1 MNQKYICVHG
11 HFYQPPRQ
19 NAWLEEIE
27 LQESAWPFHDWNERI
42 TDECYGPNGFSRI
55 LNEDMRII
63 DISNNYSKI
72 SFNFGP
78 TLLSWL
84 EKKRPKVYQRIIE
97 ADREST
103 KQFGGHGSAMAQVY
117 NHIIMPLANRRDKET
132 QVIWGIRDFEHRFNR
147 KPEGMWLAET
157 AVDTET
163 LEVLAENGISFTIL
177 APRQAKA
184 YRKIGAKDWKQGID
198 TRVPYIC
205 QLPSGKSI
213 NLFFYD
219 GERSQDVAFKGLLI
233 DGKEFANRLLSGFD
247 NNSGKPQLVHIG
259 TDGESYGHHHRHGDM
274 ALAYCLRYI
283 ETNDLA
289 TLTNYGQFLELAKP
303 TYEVQINENS
313 SWSCE
318 HGVERWRSNCGC
330 NAGHAG
336 WNQLWR
342 KPLREALDWL
352 RDELAV
358 LFEEQVGKYHPQP
371 WELRNEYIELMLN
384 RSEDGIHNFLQK
396 NIEQPLSD
404 TETTKLI
411 RLLDMQKHALYMYTS
426 CAWFFDEIS
435 GIETVQVLQYANRA
449 IQYAESESELLLHN
463 HFKMLLAACP
473 SNVPQFANGEA
484 VYEKYVEPARLTL
497 TTVGM
502 HYAINTL
509 FREDADRITVL
520 NYHCTQEVFEKYTA
534 GAQILAAGRTLV
546 QSKVTLSHKHFSFVI
561 LYLGNHH
568 IIGRAF
574 DNMPIEEYEKLV
586 GELRSAFEAG
596 NLASVIDML
605 KDSYKEKNFTF
616 YDLFKDE
623 QIRILNEIMS
633 KNLELA
639 EVFAQQIYERTY
651 NLLNVMQAANLQAP
665 QMLEGNLLLVLE
677 NDLQNQFK
685 RNGKPFNLVKLK
697 ETIAHLKKW
706 EVKLDTQRYT
716 YLSTK
721 KLAGLVEQVHQ
732 SNYSFEVL
740 DNVYQG
746 LKLLREINIYP
757 EMNELQDLVF
767 RLITLPELF
776 YPDEKQQKEILE
788 IAYFIDIDVNSVF
801 SSLYKTV

>member
-27 LQESAWPFHDWNERI
+27 IQESAWPFHDWNERI

-55 LNEDMRII
+55 LNEDMRIV
-63 DISNNYSKI
+63 DISNNYAKM

-97 ADREST
+97 ADRESM
-103 KQFGGHGSAMAQVY
+103 KHFGGHGSAMAQVY
-117 NHIIMPLANRRDKET
+117 NHMIMPLANRRDKET
-132 QVIWGIRDFEHRFNR
+132 QVVWGIRDFEHRFGR

-163 LEVLAENGISFTIL
+163 LEVLAENGITFTIL

-184 YRKIGAKDWKQGID
+184 YRKIGAKDWKEGID
-198 TRVPYIC
+198 TRRPYLC
-205 QLPSGKSI
+205 HLPSGKSI
-213 NLFFYD
+213 HLFFYD

-233 DGKEFANRLLSGFD
+233 DGKEFAHRLLSGFD
-247 NNSGKPQLVHIG
+247 GADAPQLVHIG

-283 ETNDLA
+283 ETNNLA
-289 TLTNYGQFLELAKP
+289 TITNYAQYLALVK
-303 TYEVQINENS
+303 TTHEVQIHENS

-318 HGVERWRSNCGC
+318 HGVERWKENCGC

-336 WNQLWR
+336 WHQQWR
-342 KPLREALDWL
+342 KPLRQALDWL
-352 RDELAV
+352 RDELAI
-358 LFEEQVGKYHPQP
+358 LYEEQVGKYHPNP
-371 WELRNEYIELMLN
+371 WQLRNEYIALILN
-384 RSEDGIHNFLQK
+384 RTEENIHGFLKQHIPYTLTNK
-396 NIEQPLSD
+396 
-404 TETTKLI
+404 ETTKLI
-411 RLLDMQKHALYMYTS
+411 RMLDMQKHALYMYTS

-449 IQYAESESELLLHN
+449 IQYAESESELQLTD
-463 HFKMLLAACP
+463 HFKNMLALCP
-473 SNVPQFANGEA
+473 SNLAQLGNGQA

-574 DNMPIEEYEKLV
+574 DNMPLWEYEELV
-586 GELRSAFEAG
+586 GELRPAFEAG
-596 NLASVIDML
+596 NLAAVIDML
-605 KDSYKEKNFTF
+605 KGSYKEKNFTF

-639 EVFAQQIYERTY
+639 EVFSQQIYERTY
-651 NLLNVMQAANLQAP
+651 NLLNIMRSGHLQAP

-677 NDLQNQFK
+677 NDLQKQFK
-685 RNGKPFNLVKLK
+685 RNSKPFNLVKMR
-697 ETIAHLKKW
+697 ETISHLKKW
-706 EVKLDTQRYT
+706 EVQLDAKRYT
-716 YLSTK
+716 YLSTS
-721 KLAGLVEQVHQ
+721 KLADMVAQGQYQGINMEL
-732 SNYSFEVL
+732 L
-740 DNVYQG
+740 DNIYEG
-746 LKLLREINIYP
+746 LKLLREVNIYP

-767 RLITLPELF
+767 RLITEPEFDLLPENTRKHL
-776 YPDEKQQKEILE
+776 KEI
-788 IAYFIDIDVNSVF
+788 ARFIDIDTDSVF
-801 SSLYKTV
+801 KLLVYT

>member
-97 ADREST
+97 ADRESM
-103 KQFGGHGSAMAQVY
+103 KHFGGHGSAIAQVY

-132 QVIWGIRDFEHRFNR
+132 QVVWGIRDFEHRFNR

-163 LEVLAENGISFTIL
+163 LEVLAENGIVYTIL

-184 YRKIGAKDWKQGID
+184 YRKIGGKDWKQGID
-198 TRVPYIC
+198 TRIPYTC

-213 NLFFYD
+213 SLFFYD

-233 DGKEFANRLLSGFD
+233 DGKEFANRLLSGFND
-247 NNSGKPQLVHIG
+247 SGNPQLVHIG

-283 ETNDLA
+283 ETNNLA
-289 TLTNYGQFLELAKP
+289 TITNYGQFLELVKP
-303 TYEVQINENS
+303 THEVQINENS

-318 HGVERWRSNCGC
+318 HGVERWRNNCGC
-330 NAGHAG
+330 NAGHIG

-352 RDELAV
+352 RDELAI
-358 LFEEQVGKYHPQP
+358 LFEEQVSKYHPNP
-371 WELRNEYIELMLN
+371 WHLRNEYIDLMLN

-396 NIEQPLSD
+396 HIEHPLSD
-404 TETTKLI
+404 IETTKLI

-449 IQYAESESELLLHN
+449 IQYAESESELQLHDY
-463 HFKMLLAACP
+463 FKTLLAACP
-473 SNVPQFANGEA
+473 SNVAQFTNGEA

-574 DNMPIEEYEKLV
+574 DNMPIEEYETLV
-586 GELRSAFEAG
+586 GELRTAFEAG
-596 NLASVIDML
+596 NLAAVIDML
-605 KDSYKEKNFTF
+605 KGSYKEKNFTF

-685 RNGKPFNLVKLK
+685 RNGKPFNLVKMK

-788 IAYFIDIDVNSVF
+788 IAHFIDIDVNSVF
-801 SSLYKTV
+801 SSLYKTA